1 MLEREGTRVL
11 FDQDGEI
18 IAILYRMEGTH
29 ILKRKEVNAV
39 SVVDLE
45 FDEFNPETHEITHY
59 DYEAGGVQFRELAR
73 QETAEQQRIRELE
86 QQLDALRNE

>member
-29 ILKRKEVNAV
+29 VLKRKEITAVNV
-39 SVVDLE
+39 IDLE
-45 FDEFNPETHEITHY
+45 YDEFNPETHEITHY
-59 DYEAGGVQFRELAR
+59 DYEQGGVQYRELER
-73 QETAEQQRIRELE
+73 YESAEQQRIRELE